1 MSHCRLG
8 RIACFLAIAVLATP
22 MVLPLAARHRPKSQ
36 APAPQPLSPEVA
48 SIIDHIV
55 ANEKDYYQK
64 LQTFSPRIETYVQ
77 YYEPDRQLG
86 DIAVNDGY
94 FLGRMTFNRSD
105 AHEVSFDEKSS
116 SMAGRFLHAPSS
128 FFISHLELNQFAVEP
143 LVVDDKDHFDRR
155 HYTFTPVRWEYLGD
169 VRCLAIDVHP
179 KSSKGIG
186 EFEGRIWVDEHQYN
200 IVRLNGTR
208 IHPPMMSFY
217 VHFDCWRENL
227 QPGLWL
233 PVYIYSQE
241 TDMGKRLRFKAET
254 RLWGYDLT
262 AHRQQEEWTN
272 IQVDAPAPVRDN
284 SEATSDMTPVE
295 SERQLIMDAEHNVLD
310 RLEKARLIAPPGPVD
325 QVLETVVN
333 NLRVTNHLDNLPPV
347 HCRVM
352 LTSSLEAF
360 TLAYTIVVSRGLI
373 DVLPDEASLAMIL
386 SHELAQIALGQ
397 KLDLKYAF
405 NDRMQISDEDLL
417 AALDVARDPKDEEA
431 ADVKG
436 IEFLKNSPYK
446 NQLARAGLFL
456 RASAAA
462 APHVP
467 HLFGPQL
474 GNGLT
479 DGNKLVRMAALMN
492 ASPTLAPRKLDQIA
506 ALPLGS
512 RVQVNAWDGSVTFT
526 TRKNVALVDATE
538 KMPFSVAPVIPYLRM
553 YTGPSKVEVSAI
565 DPAR

>member
-8 RIACFLAIAVLATP
+8 RITCFLAIAVLATP
-22 MVLPLAARHRPKSQ
+22 MVLPLAAHKRPKLSY
-36 APAPQPLSPEVA
+36 PAAQPPSPEVA
-48 SIIDHIV
+48 GIIDRIV
-55 ANEKDYYQK
+55 ANEKEYYK
-64 LQTFSPRIETYVQ
+64 RLETFSPRIETYVQ
-77 YYEPDRQLG
+77 YYEPDRVLG
-86 DIAVNDGY
+86 DIATNDGY
-94 FLGRMTFNRSD
+94 FLGRLNFRHND
-105 AHEVSFDEKSS
+105 ANEVAFDEKGSS
-116 SMAGRFLHAPSS
+116 LRGRFLHKPNLV
-128 FFISHLELNQFAVEP
+128 FVSHLELNKFAIEP
-143 LVVDDKDHFDRR
+143 LVVDDQNHFDRK

-179 KSSKGIG
+179 KKGKGIG
-186 EFEGRIWVDEHQYN
+186 EFEGRMWVEEHGYN
-200 IVRLNGTR
+200 IVRLNGIR
-208 IHPPMMSFY
+208 VHPPRMSFY

-241 TDMGKRLRFKAET
+241 TDIGKRLRFKSET

-262 AHRQQEEWTN
+262 ARRQQEEWTN
-272 IQVDAPAPVRDN
+272 IQVDAPAPIRDN
-284 SEATSDMTPVE
+284 SESTSDMSPVE
-295 SERQLIMDAEHNVLD
+295 SERQLIIDAEHNVLD

-325 QVLETVVN
+325 KVMETVVN

-373 DVLPDEASLAMIL
+373 DVLPDEPSLAMVL
-386 SHELAQIALGQ
+386 AHGLAQIALGQ

-417 AALDVARDPKDEEA
+417 AALDVARDQKDEQA
-431 ADVKG
+431 ADVKA

-446 NQLARAGLFL
+446 DQLAKAGLFL

-462 APHVP
+462 APRVP

-474 GNGLT
+474 GNGLMS
-479 DGNKLVRMAALMN
+479 GNKLIHMAALMSN
-492 ASPTLAPRKLDQIA
+492 SPALAPRKLDQIA

-526 TRKNVALVDATE
+526 TRKSVALVDTTE
-538 KMPFSVAPVIPYLRM
+538 KMPFSVTPIFPYLRM
-553 YTGPSKVEVSAI
+553 YSSPANAEVSAI
-565 DPAR
+565 NASN